1 MTPRLDELYLG
12 WLYSQVGPVEIANP
26 RQTHWRLLEIL
37 YNKEFL
43 WIIANDDNRAADGKE
58 LRQEFL
64 DEEEIDDVDAEWMD
78 LPCSMLELI
87 LGLAKRLSFMNDGE
101 PHVWFWELIE
111 NLRLEDYNDTALI
124 PEGDIEEEIHDILDD
139 VIWRTYK
146 PSGLGGL
153 FPLRYTEQDQ
163 RIVELW
169 YQLSAYL
176 AERE

>member
-1 MTPRLDELYLG
+1 MITQRLDEQYLG

-26 RQTHWRLLEIL
+26 TQTHWRLLEIL

-43 WIIANDDNRAADGKE
+43 WIVDNDDNRAADGKE
-58 LRQEFL
+58 LRQDFL
-64 DEEEIDDVDAEWMD
+64 DEEEIDEVDQEWMD
-78 LPCSMLELI
+78 LGCSMLELI
-87 LGLAKRLSFMNDGE
+87 LGLAKRLSFFDDGE

-111 NLRLEDYNDTALI
+111 NLRLEDYNDTAVI
-124 PEGDIEEEIHDILDD
+124 PEEEIDEVLND

-153 FPLRYTEQDQ
+153 FPLRYADEDQ
-163 RIVELW
+163 RDVELW
-169 YQLSAYL
+169 YQLSSYL